1 MTNAVALDISEVT
14 DNFPNFRVALVVA
27 EGLLIPAA
35 RPRALEAF
43 VEETAA
49 QVARDLAGVELA
61 DVAELKAWRQAYRAF
76 GVKKTSYRSSVE
88 RLLKNLQ
95 RGAGLPRVNA
105 LVDAYNA
112 VSALYRMPI
121 GADDLDRVKPPLAF
135 RYARPTDSFIALGDP
150 ASTPDPPNA
159 GEVVYADA
167 EKCLCRRWN
176 WYQDARSAIGPQTT
190 RTVLTVQS
198 LSADDAQLRK
208 AAAHLVGLIVGC
220 AGGRANWAIAHA
232 AAPRVAVSAA

>member
-1 MTNAVALDISEVT
+1 MTNAVSLDISEVSG
-14 DNFPNFRVALVVA
+14 NFPSFRVALVVA
-27 EGLLIPAA
+27 HGLTIPAE
-35 RPRALEAF
+35 RPRDLAAF
-43 VEETAA
+43 IEESAA
-49 QVARDLAGVELA
+49 QVAKDLAGVDLA
-61 DVAELKAWRQAYRAF
+61 DIAELRAWRQAYRAF

-121 GADDLDRVKPPLAF
+121 GADDLDRVEPPLAF
-135 RYARPTDSFIALGDP
+135 RYARATDTFIALGDP
-150 ASTPDPPNA
+150 AATPDPPHA

-176 WYQDARSAIGPQTT
+176 WYQDARSAVGPPTA
-190 RTVLTVQS
+190 RAVLTVQT
-198 LSADDAQLRK
+198 LSGDDTQLQK
-208 AAAHLVGLIVGC
+208 AAAHLADLIVGC
-220 AGGRANWAIAHA
+220 AGGRAEWAIAQA
-232 AAPRVAVSAA
+232 GVQRISVSPA